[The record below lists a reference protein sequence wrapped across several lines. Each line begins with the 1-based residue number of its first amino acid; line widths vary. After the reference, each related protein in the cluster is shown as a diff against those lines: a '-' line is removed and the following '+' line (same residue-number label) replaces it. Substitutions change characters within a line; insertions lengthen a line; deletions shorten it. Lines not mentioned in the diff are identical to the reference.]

1 MESNIKESTCE
12 QAEKRVKKIRDFYNH
27 LQIFVIIMAPI
38 LLFSNAIIGFF
49 ESYIDNGNTLEWVKV
64 NIWINALLW
73 FIGVAIHGLFVF
85 KDKVN
90 FIDKWEKNKV
100 AEFMNKKD

>member
-1 MESNIKESTCE
+1 MESNIKESAYK

-73 FIGVAIHGLFVF
+73 FIGIAIHGLFVF
-85 KDKVN
+85 KDRVN

-100 AEFMNKKD
+100 SEFMNKKN

>member
-1 MESNIKESTCE
+1 MESNMNKNTYK
-12 QAEKRVKKIRDFYNH
+12 QAEKRVKRIRIFYNH
-27 LQIFVIIMAPI
+27 LQVFVIIMAPI
-38 LLFSNAIIGFF
+38 LLFSDAIIGFF

-90 FIDKWEKNKV
+90 FIDKWEKSKV
-100 AEFMNKKD
+100 DELMNKKD

>member
-1 MESNIKESTCE
+1 MESNIKESTYK
-12 QAEKRVKKIRDFYNH
+12 QAEKRVKRIRNFYNH
-27 LQIFVIIMAPI
+27 LQIFVIIMVAI

-64 NIWINALLW
+64 NIWINVLFW

-90 FIDKWEKNKV
+90 LIDKWEKNKV
-100 AEFMNKKD
+100 DEFMNRKD

>member
-1 MESNIKESTCE
+1 MESNIKESTYK
-12 QAEKRVKKIRDFYNH
+12 QVEKRVKRIRDFYNH

-38 LLFSNAIIGFF
+38 ILFSSAIIGFF

-85 KDKVN
+85 KNKVN

-100 AEFMNKKD
+100 DEFMNKMD